1 MNNIVSL
8 GSRNAAVPVLPL
20 HRAPADASLWR
31 RIAGLFRHGNERLQ
45 TIRQLNGLSDELL
58 RDIGVD
64 RHDIEGS
71 VDALLANPGNETG
84 RDPR

>member
-1 MNNIVSL
+1 MNHTATL

-20 HRAPADASLWR
+20 HRAPAGTGLWQR
-31 RIAGLFRHGNERLQ
+31 LAGLFRRGNERLQ

-64 RHDIEGS
+64 RNDIEGS
-71 VDALLANPGNETG
+71 VDALLANHETG
-84 RDPR
+84 RNPR